1 MSRREVWVLGATRT
15 AIGSFGGAL
24 KNVPLSTLS
33 SEIIKSVLQR
43 TGLDPREV
51 GHVVIGNVIPTE
63 PRDAYLSRM
72 AAIDAGIPH
81 ETPAFNVNRLC
92 GSGLQAIVS
101 AAQSILLGDCD
112 LAIGA
117 GAESMS
123 RGPYTLP
130 NHRWG
135 SRLGDV
141 TTVDFMN
148 GVLHDPM
155 LGVHVGITA
164 ENIAKRY
171 NISRLMQDELSL
183 LSQMRATQA
192 IDEGRFES
200 QITEIDVG
208 RDGRPIIFKVDEHV
222 RRKSNMNALS
232 RLKPSFQDGGSVTA
246 GNSSGTNDGSGA
258 VILAE
263 AKHAQALGLKP
274 IARLVAYAHAGV
286 DPAYMGMGPV
296 PATQLALK
304 RAGLGVNDLDV
315 IEVNEAFAAQ
325 VCAVM
330 QALDID
336 PEKLNPNGSAIAL
349 GHPVGASGAIIT
361 TKALYELERIGG
373 RYALTTMC
381 IGGGQ
386 GISAIFE
393 RLS

>member
-1 MSRREVWVLGATRT
+1 MSLREIWILGATRT

-24 KNVPLSTLS
+24 RNVPLATLAAD
-33 SEIIKSVLQR
+33 IMKSVLARSQI
-43 TGLDPREV
+43 DPAMV
-51 GHVVIGNVIPTE
+51 GHVVVGNVIPTE
-63 PRDAYLSRM
+63 PQDAYLSRL
-72 AAIDAGIPH
+72 AAIAAGIPF

-92 GSGLQAIVS
+92 GSGLQAIIS
-101 AAQSILLGDCD
+101 AAQAIRLGDCD

-135 SRLGDV
+135 SRLGDASA
-141 TTVDFMN
+141 VDFMN

-164 ENIAKRY
+164 ENIAKKYEITRQ
-171 NISRLMQDELSL
+171 MQDELSL
-183 LSQMRATQA
+183 QSHKRAWQA
-192 IDEGRFES
+192 VLAGRFES
-200 QITEIDVG
+200 QITAIAVG
-208 RDGRPIIFKVDEHV
+208 HAGSPTIFNQDEHV
-222 RRKSNMNALS
+222 RSKSSMAALA
-232 RLKPSFQDGGSVTA
+232 RLRPSFLEGGCVTA
-246 GNSSGTNDGSGA
+246 GNASGTNDGAGA

-263 AKHAQALGLKP
+263 AKYATSLGLRP
-274 IARLVAYAHAGV
+274 LARLVAYAHAGV

-304 RAGLGVNDLDV
+304 RAGLKVQDMDV
-315 IEVNEAFAAQ
+315 IEINEAFAAQ
-325 VCAVM
+325 VCAVR
-330 QALDID
+330 QILELD

-361 TKALYELERIGG
+361 TKALYELQRTQK
-373 RYALTTMC
+373 RYALTSMC

-393 RLS
+393 RL